1 MRAVQA
7 GHLFS
12 VIIPMRN
19 EEENIAR
26 CLTSLQHLQ
35 IAAEEFEVIVVDNG
49 SGDHSVEVARQFQ
62 QSINLKILE
71 RPGIYISGARN
82 AGAGVARGSYLAFLD
97 ADCEAKPDWLSQ
109 AASMISRGSPGIFG
123 SFYLIPDGSSWVA
136 RNWYGDRERKESG
149 EVSDLPGG
157 DLFVSRELF
166 CRLQGF
172 DESIQTNE
180 DFEFCQRAR
189 ADGMSICS
197 LPELSVIHWGT
208 PQSVAGFFRRHR
220 WHGMH
225 VLRVFLRNLPALY
238 NFKAVALAFYTVACV
253 AAMLAGG
260 IVAARSGRFELMI
273 GATAALLAPPLLLG
287 LRAAVASRRLRPVA
301 PMTLLFLIYAVARA
315 WSLLDWRNW
324 MSRAAL

>member
-1 MRAVQA
+1 MNLLKLWSACCATQNCESGWRATESSGFMSGFLQQSWRRTTKKFMASSWPEILERWAQFPWWTRELEVVEIRQNQKTRGVHA
-7 GHLFS
+7 SPLFS

-35 IAAEEFEVIVVDNG
+35 ISAEEFEVIVVDNG
-49 SGDHSVEVARQFQ
+49 SSDRSVEVARQFQ
-62 QSINLKILE
+62 RFINREILE

-82 AGAGVARGSYLAFLD
+82 AGAAVARGSYLAFLD
-97 ADCEAKPDWLSQ
+97 ADCEAKPEWLSQ
-109 AASMISRGSPGIFG
+109 AARMISRGSPGVFG

-136 RNWYGDRERKESG
+136 RNWYGDRERKEG
-149 EVSDLPGG
+149 GAVSDLPGG

-238 NFKAVALAFYTVACV
+238 NF
-253 AAMLAGG
+253 
-260 IVAARSGRFELMI
+260 
-273 GATAALLAPPLLLG
+273 
-287 LRAAVASRRLRPVA
+287 
-301 PMTLLFLIYAVARA
+301 
-315 WSLLDWRNW
+315 
-324 MSRAAL
+324 